1 MEYPEK
7 LFEGW
12 GIDEFASASF
22 SPHRY
27 AKRVGCLLL
36 AILLF
41 IFVEDLVFDARWLK
55 AGEAPLWLR
64 CVCGLGVFAIPGLFY
79 WALQKDLGA
88 RPTCSSCG
96 KKMTMLA
103 SLPALADEDKYLVG
117 PSGHYYRLQ
126 PIPKTAL
133 YRAVEC
139 LLKWHACETCRC
151 YINKPIPHFIDLG
164 HGEEAIQD
172 QEASYTRMEATITRL
187 AAARSEKTHGLK
199 RSSKRLKRP
208 LKR

>member
-22 SPHRY
+22 VPHRY
-27 AKRVGCLLL
+27 AKRTGGLLL
-36 AILLF
+36 TILLF
-41 IFVEDLVFDARWLK
+41 LFVADLIFDARWLK

-64 CVCGLGVFAIPGLFY
+64 WVCGFSLFAIPGLFY
-79 WALQKDLGA
+79 WAVQKDAGA

-96 KKMTMLA
+96 RKMTLLA
-103 SLPALADEDKYLVG
+103 SLPARADADRYLVG
-117 PSGHYYRLQ
+117 PSGHYYHLQ
-126 PIPKTAL
+126 PIPKTSL

-139 LLKWHACETCRC
+139 RLKWHACETCRR

-172 QEASYTRMEATITRL
+172 QEASYTRMEATMTRL
-187 AAARSEKTHGLK
+187 AAAGAGKASGLK
-199 RSSKRLKRP
+199 GSSKRLKRP

>member
-12 GIDEFASASF
+12 LIDEFASDSF
-22 SPHRY
+22 VPHRY
-27 AKRVGCLLL
+27 AKRVGYLFLAVLLL
-36 AILLF
+36 F
-41 IFVEDLVFDARWLK
+41 FVENLIFDARWLK

-64 CVCGLGVFAIPGLFY
+64 CVFGFGFFAFPGLLY
-79 WALQKDLGA
+79 WAAQKDLAA

-96 KKMTMLA
+96 KKMTLVA
-103 SLPALADEDKYLVG
+103 SLPPLTDSDKYLVG

-126 PIPKTAL
+126 PIPKTSL
-133 YRAVEC
+133 HRAVEC
-139 LLKWHACETCRC
+139 RLKWNACENCRR

-164 HGEEAIQD
+164 HGDEAIQD
-172 QEASYTRMEATITRL
+172 QEASYTRMEATMTRL
-187 AAARSEKTHGLK
+187 AAAGAEKPHGLK
-199 RSSKRLKRP
+199 RSSKRLNRP